1 MQNAGKPLRVNCR
14 VRKPSTRCFLL
25 SPALN
30 SAAKN
35 RARRPCD
42 GGYFLQFLY
51 ISPPLRRANPLTY
64 KFYADIMLVR

>member
-35 RARRPCD
+35 RAALLCN
-42 GGYFLQFLY
+42 GGYFFTISLY
-51 ISPPLRRANPLTY
+51 FSAPQAR
-64 KFYADIMLVR
+64 KFVDI